1 MDITPLLD
9 REPRKNSNTRSARQI
24 CLPVIIALLL
34 SSVAIAVSIWLVIQI
49 TYHDQSD
56 YLNYVFALLLS
67 WSFILLIFN
76 LIEGYKVR
84 LLTHYYIPSKH
95 MNKSYLF
102 TSLPLLMYFVIF
114 VLLLS
119 LDRNRDYSL
128 ENILA

>member
-1 MDITPLLD
+1 MDIIPLLD
-9 REPRKNSNTRSARQI
+9 PEPRKNSNTSTPKCFLI
-24 CLPVIIALLL
+24 CLAVIILLL
-34 SSVAIAVSIWLVIQI
+34 SSIAIAVLEDSYYII
-49 TYHDQSD
+49 
-56 YLNYVFALLLS
+56 VFVLLLS

-95 MNKSYLF
+95 MNKSYIF